1 MKILI
6 LCTGNSCRS
15 QMAEGFLKS
24 FDSKLE
30 VYSAGTQPA
39 IQANPNAVSAMR
51 EVGIDI
57 SGNKPKNV
65 EIFLSDPFDYVIT
78 VCGGANESC
87 PAFIGKVKYRLH
99 IGFDDPADAQGT
111 PEEVMPVYRR
121 VRDEIKAGFWK
132 FYQERIKPEAD
143 KEAEELKA
151 IVKEKYG
158 NIAKASDDQ
167 KQVSCCGTSS
177 CCEETTFTI
186 FSENYAKQPGYNP
199 DADLDLG
206 CGIPTEYAGI
216 KEGDHV
222 LDLGSGAGND
232 CFVARA
238 LVGETGHVTGLD
250 FTDEMI
256 GKARIN
262 NQKMGFTNVDFI
274 KGDIEEMPIPDN
286 SFDVIV
292 SNCVLNLVPDK
303 TKAFSEMKRVM
314 KTGGR
319 FCVSDV
325 VIKGNLPNA
334 LKEDAVMYAGCVSGA
349 LQMENYLGII
359 EKTGFQSTTVHKQ
372 KPIIIPDE
380 TLKKYLEPVELE
392 EFKKGGTG
400 IFSITVSAI
409 KN

>member
-24 FDSKLE
+24 FDSRLE
-30 VYSAGTQPA
+30 VYSAGTNPA
-39 IQANPNAVSAMR
+39 AHANPNAVTAMK
-51 EVGIDI
+51 EAGIDI

-65 EIFLSDPFDYVIT
+65 EIFLADPFDYVIT
-78 VCGGANESC
+78 VCDNAKETC
-87 PAFIGKVKYRLH
+87 PYFSGHVKHRLH
-99 IGFDDPADAQGT
+99 MGFEDPAEATGT
-111 PEEVMPVYRR
+111 TEEVMPVYRR
-121 VRDEIKAGFWK
+121 VRDEIKEGFLE
-132 FYQERIKPEAD
+132 FYQEKIKSGAD
-143 KEAEELKA
+143 KEAEGLKA

-158 NIAKASDDQ
+158 KIAQDSDGQ
-167 KQVSCCGTSS
+167 QQSCCCGPSS
-177 CCEETTFTI
+177 CCDETTFTI
-186 FSENYAKQPGYNP
+186 FSEDYAKQPGYNP

-216 KEGDHV
+216 KEGDSV

-238 LVGETGHVTGLD
+238 IVGETGHVSGLD

-256 GKARIN
+256 GKTRIN

-286 SFDVIV
+286 RYDVIV

-303 TKAFSEMKRVM
+303 TKAFSEMMRVM

-349 LQMENYLGII
+349 LQMENYLGTI
-359 EKTGFQSTTVHKQ
+359 EKTGFRNITVHKQ

-380 TLKKYLEPVELE
+380 TLKKYLNPVELE

-400 IFSITVSAI
+400 IFSITVSAN

>member
-1 MKILI
+1 
-6 LCTGNSCRS
+6 
-15 QMAEGFLKS
+15 MAEGFLKS
-24 FDSKLE
+24 FDSRLE
-30 VYSAGTQPA
+30 VFSAGTNPA
-39 IQANPNAVSAMR
+39 TNANPNAIKAMK
-51 EVGIDI
+51 EAGINI
-57 SGNKPKNV
+57 SVNKPKNV

-78 VCGGANESC
+78 VCDNAKETC
-87 PAFIGKVKYRLH
+87 PYFSGNVKHRLH
-99 IGFDDPADAQGT
+99 MGFEDPAEARGT
-111 PEEVMPVYRR
+111 FNEVMPIYRR
-121 VRDEIKAGFWK
+121 VRDEIKEEFLK
-132 FYQERIKPEAD
+132 FYQEKIKPETD
-143 KEAEELKA
+143 REAEDLKA

-158 NIAKASDDQ
+158 KIALDSDD
-167 KQVSCCGTSS
+167 KQQSCCCGPSS
-177 CCEETTFTI
+177 CCDETTFTI
-186 FSENYAKQPGYNP
+186 FSEDYAKQPGYNP
-199 DADLDLG
+199 EADLDLG

-238 LVGETGHVTGLD
+238 IVGETGHVSGLD

-262 NQKMGFTNVDFI
+262 NIKMGFTNVDFI
-274 KGDIEEMPIPDN
+274 RGDIEEMPIPDN
-286 SFDVIV
+286 QFDVIV

-303 TKAFSEMKRVM
+303 TRAFSEMMRVM

-359 EKTGFQSTTVHKQ
+359 EKTGFRNITVHKQ
-372 KPIIIPDE
+372 KPITIPDE
-380 TLKKYLEPVELE
+380 TLNKYLNPEELE
-392 EFKKGGTG
+392 KFKKGGTG
-400 IFSITVSAI
+400 IFSITVSAN

>member
-1 MKILI
+1 MLI

-24 FDSKLE
+24 FDSRLE
-30 VYSAGTQPA
+30 VYSAGTNPA
-39 IQANPNAVSAMR
+39 ANANPNAVAAMK
-51 EVGIDI
+51 EAGMDI

-65 EIFLSDPFDYVIT
+65 EIFLADPFDYVIT
-78 VCGGANESC
+78 VCNNAMETCLYFSGR
-87 PAFIGKVKYRLH
+87 VKHRLH
-99 IGFDDPADAQGT
+99 MGFEDPAEAKGSF
-111 PEEVMPVYRR
+111 EEVMPEYRR
-121 VRDEIKAGFWK
+121 VRDEIREGFWK
-132 FYQERIKPEAD
+132 FYLETIKPEAD
-143 KEAEELKA
+143 KEAARLKE

-158 NIAKASDDQ
+158 NIAKAGDDQ

-177 CCEETTFTI
+177 CCDETTFTI
-186 FSENYAKQPGYNP
+186 FSEDYAMQPGYNP

-238 LVGETGHVTGLD
+238 MVGEAGQVSGLD

-256 GKARIN
+256 GKARMN
-262 NQKMGFTNVDFI
+262 NNKMGFTNVDFI

-286 SFDVIV
+286 RYDVIV

-303 TKAFSEMKRVM
+303 KKAFSEMMRVM
-314 KTGGR
+314 KSGGR

-359 EKTGFQSTTVHKQ
+359 ETTGFRNITVHKQ
-372 KPIIIPDE
+372 KPVTIPDE
-380 TLKKYLEPVELE
+380 TLSKYLGPSEME
-392 EFKKGGTG
+392 EFKQGGTG
-400 IFSITVSAI
+400 IFSITVSGT
-409 KN
+409 KK

>member
-1 MKILI
+1 M
-6 LCTGNSCRS
+6 
-15 QMAEGFLKS
+15 GF
-24 FDSKLE
+24 E
-30 VYSAGTQPA
+30 
-39 IQANPNAVSAMR
+39 
-51 EVGIDI
+51 
-57 SGNKPKNV
+57 
-65 EIFLSDPFDYVIT
+65 
-78 VCGGANESC
+78 
-87 PAFIGKVKYRLH
+87 
-99 IGFDDPADAQGT
+99 DPAEATGT
-111 PEEVMPVYRR
+111 TEEVMPVYRR
-121 VRDEIKAGFWK
+121 VRDEIKEGFLE
-132 FYQERIKPEAD
+132 FYQEKIKSGAD
-143 KEAEELKA
+143 KEAEGLKA

-158 NIAKASDDQ
+158 KIAQDSDGQ
-167 KQVSCCGTSS
+167 QQSCCCGPSS
-177 CCEETTFTI
+177 CCDETTFTI
-186 FSENYAKQPGYNP
+186 FSEDYAKQPGYNP

-216 KEGDHV
+216 KEGDSV

-232 CFVARA
+232 CVVARA
-238 LVGETGHVTGLD
+238 IVGETGHVSGLD

-286 SFDVIV
+286 RYDVIV

-303 TKAFSEMKRVM
+303 TKAFSEMMRVM

-349 LQMENYLGII
+349 LQMENYLGTI
-359 EKTGFQSTTVHKQ
+359 EKTGFRNITVHKQ

-380 TLKKYLEPVELE
+380 TLKKYLNPVELE

-400 IFSITVSAI
+400 IFSITVSAN

>member
-24 FDSKLE
+24 FDSRLE
-30 VYSAGTQPA
+30 VYSAGTNPA
-39 IQANPNAVSAMR
+39 AHANPNAVTAMK
-51 EVGIDI
+51 EAGIDI

-65 EIFLSDPFDYVIT
+65 EIFLADPFDYVIT
-78 VCGGANESC
+78 VCDNAKETC
-87 PAFIGKVKYRLH
+87 PYFSGHVKHRLH
-99 IGFDDPADAQGT
+99 MGFEDPAEATGT
-111 PEEVMPVYRR
+111 TEEVMPVYRR
-121 VRDEIKAGFWK
+121 VRDEIKEGFLE
-132 FYQERIKPEAD
+132 FYQEKIKSGAD
-143 KEAEELKA
+143 KEAEGLKA

-158 NIAKASDDQ
+158 KIAQDSDGQ
-167 KQVSCCGTSS
+167 QQSCCCGPSS
-177 CCEETTFTI
+177 CCDETTFTI
-186 FSENYAKQPGYNP
+186 FSEDYAKQPGYNP

-216 KEGDHV
+216 KEGDSV

-238 LVGETGHVTGLD
+238 IVGETGHVSGLD

-286 SFDVIV
+286 RYDVIV

-303 TKAFSEMKRVM
+303 TKAFSEMMRVM

-349 LQMENYLGII
+349 LQMENYLGTI
-359 EKTGFQSTTVHKQ
+359 EKTGFRNITVHKQ

-380 TLKKYLEPVELE
+380 TLKKYLNPVELE

-400 IFSITVSAI
+400 IFSITVSAN

>member
-1 MKILI
+1 
-6 LCTGNSCRS
+6 
-15 QMAEGFLKS
+15 MAEGFLKS
-24 FDSKLE
+24 FDSRLE
-30 VYSAGTQPA
+30 VYSAGTNPA
-39 IQANPNAVSAMR
+39 AHANPNAVTAMK
-51 EVGIDI
+51 EAGIDI

-65 EIFLSDPFDYVIT
+65 EIFLADPFDYVIT
-78 VCGGANESC
+78 VCDNAKETC
-87 PAFIGKVKYRLH
+87 PYFSGHVKHRLH
-99 IGFDDPADAQGT
+99 MGFEDPAEATGT
-111 PEEVMPVYRR
+111 TEEVMPVYRR
-121 VRDEIKAGFWK
+121 VRDEIKEGFLE
-132 FYQERIKPEAD
+132 FYQEKIKSGAD
-143 KEAEELKA
+143 KEAEGLKA

-158 NIAKASDDQ
+158 KIAQDSDGQ
-167 KQVSCCGTSS
+167 QQSCCCGPSS
-177 CCEETTFTI
+177 CCDETTFTI
-186 FSENYAKQPGYNP
+186 FSEDYAKQPGYNP

-216 KEGDHV
+216 KEGDSV

-238 LVGETGHVTGLD
+238 IVGETGHVSGLD

-286 SFDVIV
+286 RYDVIV

-303 TKAFSEMKRVM
+303 TKAFSEMMRVM

-349 LQMENYLGII
+349 LQMENYLGTI
-359 EKTGFQSTTVHKQ
+359 EKTGFRNITVHKQ

-380 TLKKYLEPVELE
+380 TLKKYLNPVELE

-400 IFSITVSAI
+400 IFSITVSAN

>member
-24 FDSKLE
+24 FDSRLE
-30 VYSAGTQPA
+30 VYSAGTNPA
-39 IQANPNAVSAMR
+39 AHANPNAVTAMK
-51 EVGIDI
+51 EAGIDI

-65 EIFLSDPFDYVIT
+65 EIFLADPFDYVIT
-78 VCGGANESC
+78 VCDNAKETC
-87 PAFIGKVKYRLH
+87 PYFSGHGKHRLH
-99 IGFDDPADAQGT
+99 MGFEDPAEATGT
-111 PEEVMPVYRR
+111 TEEVMPVYRR
-121 VRDEIKAGFWK
+121 VRDEIKEGFLE
-132 FYQERIKPEAD
+132 FYQEKIKSGAD
-143 KEAEELKA
+143 KEAEGLKA

-158 NIAKASDDQ
+158 KIAQDSDGQ
-167 KQVSCCGTSS
+167 QQSCCCGPSS
-177 CCEETTFTI
+177 CCDETTFTI
-186 FSENYAKQPGYNP
+186 FSEDYAKQPGYNP

-216 KEGDHV
+216 KEGDSV

-238 LVGETGHVTGLD
+238 IVGETGHVSGLD

-286 SFDVIV
+286 RYDVIV

-303 TKAFSEMKRVM
+303 TKAFSEMMRVM

-349 LQMENYLGII
+349 LQMENYLGTI
-359 EKTGFQSTTVHKQ
+359 EKTGFRNITVHKQ

-380 TLKKYLEPVELE
+380 TLKKYLNPVELE

-400 IFSITVSAI
+400 IFSITVSAN